1 MLCCRQA
8 MPCQPYRTTHS
19 GGREARIHTHDRSAD
34 ERIGSVEKQDEN
46 LSGQKS
52 RRSLPGVIR
61 IRMILTGELNTLS
74 LYPHNNDRKDMDKL
88 MIDKLSDFFRT
99 QPVDKAWI
107 FGSYSRNEEEE
118 GSDIDVLVRFLK
130 GIRITLFSYASM
142 QYKIERLLNK
152 KIDLVEEGQLKDFAE
167 DSANADKILIYERK
181 K

>member
-1 MLCCRQA
+1 
-8 MPCQPYRTTHS
+8 
-19 GGREARIHTHDRSAD
+19 
-34 ERIGSVEKQDEN
+34 
-46 LSGQKS
+46 
-52 RRSLPGVIR
+52 
-61 IRMILTGELNTLS
+61 
-74 LYPHNNDRKDMDKL
+74 MDKL

-107 FGSYSRNEEEE
+107 FGSYSRNEEKE

-142 QYKIERLLNK
+142 QYKMERLLNK

-167 DSANADKILIYERK
+167 DSVNADKILIYERK